1 MTTRTGTTSMAYN
14 PFTQRGWVA
23 EINSKRDIA
32 LENLREDLTTKYAEL
47 FWSNAT
53 PVTIPLVHPGNGN
66 NYTLDIPGPEA
77 LNVFDPPSAVPPG
90 PGPPSTAPLV
100 NKTTSTGYCNI
111 YSPTTSVFQFT
122 NSNGSGEGTVAIK
135 YVAAGQQLC
144 EITGEVVLGTP
155 TTDARKCIIS
165 IYVNDKLVNTQLRSV
180 SLVDSAS
187 GNDLGVSSII
197 SFNTT
202 LTKGDLVKLV
212 AWRGD
217 GSADGS
223 AGKPLNLNLAKLF
236 VKTLP

>member
-53 PVTIPLVHPGNGN
+53 PVDIPLIHPGAMGSGN
-66 NYTLDIPGPEA
+66 TVDIPGNEA
-77 LNVFDPPSAVPPG
+77 ANVLNPS
-90 PGPPSTAPLV
+90 STPLV
-100 NKTTSTGYCNI
+100 NKTTSTGYCNT
-111 YSPTTSVFQFT
+111 YSPTTPVFQFT
-122 NSNGSGEGTVAIK
+122 NSDGSDEGTVAIK
-135 YVAAGQQLC
+135 YLANGQQLC
-144 EITGEVVLGTP
+144 EITGEVVLGTQD
-155 TTDARKCIIS
+155 TNARECIIS

-202 LTKGDLVKLV
+202 LSKGDLVKLV
-212 AWRGD
+212 AWRVD
-217 GSADGS
+217 GMPDGS
-223 AGKPLNLNLAKLF
+223 AGVNLNLNLAKLF